1 MYRGILGLCIKYIV
15 RIYMMGTA
23 KNDRKALC
31 KNRLIYDLALLNYE
45 HVYNITYNL
54 YIGYKNSV
62 TEDAI

>member
-1 MYRGILGLCIKYIV
+1 MYKILFV
-15 RIYMMGTA
+15 FTWWA
-23 KNDRKALC
+23 EWSQEWQ
-31 KNRLIYDLALLNYE
+31 NRLIYDLALLNYE